1 MRFRVVVYNLKGFR
15 LGRGP
20 VAQVL
25 RELAPD
31 LVLLQES
38 GPRRHLRR
46 LGRDLG
52 MEVAADPWSPLRRRV
67 KNAVLAAAPLRVR
80 ASRLVRF
87 PGTERLHPRG
97 VLLAEL
103 ATSAGR
109 LWALSGHLG
118 LVPAE
123 RAAHA
128 ERVVDLIASLEG
140 PVVLGADLN
149 ELPTA
154 TAAVRIA
161 RAIPDAWVAP
171 GARRATATA
180 GDDEGATFPADGPT
194 HRIDYLFSSDAVTVE
209 GIRVAVEAGV
219 ASDHLPVVA
228 DLRVDP
234 D

>member
-1 MRFRVVVYNLKGFR
+1 M
-15 LGRGP
+15 
-20 VAQVL
+20 
-25 RELAPD
+25 
-31 LVLLQES
+31 
-38 GPRRHLRR
+38 
-46 LGRDLG
+46 
-52 MEVAADPWSPLRRRV
+52 
-67 KNAVLAAAPLRVR
+67 
-80 ASRLVRF
+80 
-87 PGTERLHPRG
+87 
-97 VLLAEL
+97 LLAEL

-128 ERVVDLIASLEG
+128 ERVVDLIAPLEG

-161 RAIPDAWVAP
+161 RAIPDAWIAP
-171 GARRATATA
+171 GARRATA
-180 GDDEGATFPADGPT
+180 GDDAGGTFPADGPT

-209 GIRVAVEAGV
+209 EIRVAVEAGV

-228 DLRVDP
+228 DLRVDA